1 MLNKAKN
8 NNYLI
13 VKNKNIV
20 PKESNFSAW
29 YSSIINEAKLA
40 LYTSVKGSI
49 IFLPNA
55 WLIWQLIKKKIDDE
69 FKKIGVKNVQLPT
82 FINANDFMKE
92 VKHIGGFA
100 PETFTVST
108 CLPNPSKLLSNNDS
122 QITSEFI
129 ASKQNTSFHDS
140 IIIRPTSEV
149 IFCDCFKKI
158 LNSYNDLPILYNQWC
173 NVFRNEKN
181 TRPFL
186 RTNEF
191 YWQELHTIH
200 QTEQEAITQ
209 AIKTIKIYKK
219 ILKNELCMPF
229 IYGEKTINDRFAGAI
244 KTFTLES
251 LMPDGQ
257 ALQCCTSHYLGQNFA
272 KAYDIKYQNQNNQFD
287 YVYQTSA
294 GLSTRIIG
302 GLIMTH
308 SDNNGLVLPLNLAP
322 IQIAI
327 IPLEKNNLQ
336 INNCVKNILKNIK
349 NKYRVEIDDSDKGL
363 GYKINNYQVQGTVF
377 IILIGK
383 NEIQK
388 NVLTIIQRNQHEK
401 IEINPNNLKHFLKEN
416 GKNYQ
421 KQLYE
426 KAKCFFES
434 SIVKVNNF
442 DEFKQA
448 INQHKF
454 VEAKFKQSTK
464 NEEEIKKLTGATARC
479 IKHKAKKN
487 DKCFFSNEQ
496 ATDIVYFARSY

>member
-1 MLNKAKN
+1 MM
-8 NNYLI
+8 
-13 VKNKNIV
+13 KNKSIV
-20 PKESNFSAW
+20 PKETDFSAW
-29 YSSIINEAKLA
+29 YSSIISEAKLA

-55 WLIWQLIKKKIDDE
+55 WLIWQLIREKIDKE
-69 FKKIGVKNVQLPT
+69 FKKIGIKNVQLPT
-82 FINANDFMKE
+82 FIKEANFIKE
-92 VKHIGGFA
+92 VKHINGFA
-100 PETFTVST
+100 PETFTINT
-108 CLPNPSKLLSNNDS
+108 TTKDKLFEPL
-122 QITSEFI
+122 
-129 ASKQNTSFHDS
+129 
-140 IIIRPTSEV
+140 IIRPTSEV
-149 IFCDCFKKI
+149 IFCECFKKI

-200 QTEQEAITQ
+200 QTEKEAITQ
-209 AIKTIKIYKK
+209 ALKIIKIYKK
-219 ILKNELCMPF
+219 ILKNELCIPF
-229 IYGEKTINDRFAGAI
+229 IYGEKTINERFAGAV

-272 KAYDIKYQNQNNQFD
+272 KTYDVKYQNKSNQFD

-308 SDNNGLVLPLNLAP
+308 SDNNGLILPFNLAP

-327 IPLEKNNLQ
+327 IPLEKNNSK
-336 INNCVKNILKNIK
+336 IDYFVKNILKITK
-349 NKYRVEIDDSDKGL
+349 NKYRIEIDDSNKSL

-377 IILIGK
+377 IILIGQ
-383 NEIQK
+383 NEIKK
-388 NVLTIIQRNQHEK
+388 NTLSIIIRNQNK
-401 IEINPNNLKHFLKEN
+401 KFEIYTNDLKHFLKEKS
-416 GKNYQ
+416 KNYQ
-421 KQLYE
+421 QQLYE
-426 KAKCFFES
+426 KAKYFFEE

-442 DEFKQA
+442 DEFKKA

-454 VEAKFKQSTK
+454 VEVKFKQSVE
-464 NEEEIKKLTGATARC
+464 NEKKIKALTGATARC
-479 IKHKAKKN
+479 IKCKAKKN
-487 DKCFFSNEQ
+487 DRCFFTNEQ
-496 ATDIVYFARSY
+496 ATDIVYFARAY

>member
-1 MLNKAKN
+1 M
-8 NNYLI
+8 
-13 VKNKNIV
+13 KNKNII
-20 PKESNFSAW
+20 PKETNFSAW
-29 YSSIINEAKLA
+29 YSSIVSEAKLA
-40 LYTSVKGSI
+40 LYTSVKGAI

-55 WLIWQLIKKKIDDE
+55 WLIWQLIKEKIDNE

-82 FINANDFMKE
+82 FINAHDFIKE
-92 VKHIGGFA
+92 VKHVDGFA
-100 PETFTVST
+100 PEVFTVNT
-108 CLPNPSKLLSNNDS
+108 NQFKLTNKCCSQNSNNSNDLTNKNN
-122 QITSEFI
+122 IL
-129 ASKQNTSFHDS
+129 DDLLVV
-140 IIIRPTSEV
+140 RPTSEV
-149 IFCDCFKKI
+149 IFCECFKKI

-200 QTEQEAITQ
+200 QTENEAIMQTLQ
-209 AIKTIKIYKK
+209 TIKIYKK

-229 IYGEKTINDRFAGAI
+229 IYGEKTINERFAGAI

-272 KAYDIKYQNQNNQFD
+272 KAYDIKYQNKNNYFD

-302 GLIMTH
+302 GLIMMH

-322 IQIAI
+322 IQIVV
-327 IPLEKNNLQ
+327 IPLEKNNLK
-336 INNCVKNILKNIK
+336 INNFVENVLKNTK
-349 NKYRVEIDDSDKGL
+349 NKYRVEIDNSDKSL
-363 GYKINNYQVQGTVF
+363 GYKINNYQIQGVVF
-377 IILIGK
+377 IILIGQ

-388 NVLTIIQRNQHEK
+388 NILTIIQRNK
-401 IEINPNNLKHFLKEN
+401 SDRIEINPINLKQFLKEQ

-426 KAKCFFES
+426 KATHFFES
-434 SIVKVNNF
+434 SIIKVNNF
-442 DEFKQA
+442 NEFKEA

-454 VEAKFKQSTK
+454 VEAKFKQSPE
-464 NEEEIKKLTGATARC
+464 NEKKIKELTGATARC
-479 IKHKAKKN
+479 IKCKAKKS
-487 DKCFFSNEQ
+487 DKCFFTNEQ
-496 ATDIVYFARSY
+496 ATDIVYFGRSY

>member
-1 MLNKAKN
+1 M
-8 NNYLI
+8 
-13 VKNKNIV
+13 KNKNIV
-20 PKESNFSAW
+20 PKETNFSAW

-55 WLIWQLIKKKIDDE
+55 WLIWQLIKEKINKE
-69 FKKIGVKNVQLPT
+69 FKKNRIKEVQLPT
-82 FINANDFMKE
+82 FIKE
-92 VKHIGGFA
+92 TNFIKERKHIDGFA

-108 CLPNPSKLLSNNDS
+108 TDKNKLCDPL
-122 QITSEFI
+122 
-129 ASKQNTSFHDS
+129 
-140 IIIRPTSEV
+140 IIRPTSEV
-149 IFCDCFKKI
+149 IFCECFKKI

-200 QTEQEAITQ
+200 QTEKEAVRQTLQ
-209 AIKTIKIYKK
+209 TIKIYKK
-219 ILKNELCMPF
+219 ILRNELCIPF
-229 IYGEKTINDRFAGAI
+229 ICGEKTINERFAGAI
-244 KTFTLES
+244 KTFALES

-272 KAYDIKYQNQNNQFD
+272 KTYDIKYQNKFNQFD

-308 SDNNGLVLPLNLAP
+308 SDNNGLVLPFNLAP

-327 IPLEKNNLQ
+327 IPLEKNNSKVSDF
-336 INNCVKNILKNIK
+336 IKNILRIVK
-349 NKYRVEIDDSDKGL
+349 NKYRTEIDNGDKGL

-377 IILIGK
+377 IILIGL

-388 NVLTIIQRNQHEK
+388 NILTIIQRNQNEK
-401 IEINPNNLKHFLKEN
+401 IEINSNNLMQFLKE
-416 GKNYQ
+416 KSKIYQ

-426 KAKCFFES
+426 KAKHFFES
-434 SIVKVNNF
+434 SIIKVNNF
-442 DEFKQA
+442 DEFKKA
-448 INQHKF
+448 IDQHKF
-454 VEAKFKQSTK
+454 VEVKFKQSIE
-464 NEEEIKKLTGATARC
+464 NEKKIKMLTGATARC
-479 IKHKAKKN
+479 IKCKAKKN
-487 DKCFFSNEQ
+487 DKCFFTNEQ
-496 ATDIVYFARSY
+496 ATDIVYFARAY

>member
-1 MLNKAKN
+1 M
-8 NNYLI
+8 
-13 VKNKNIV
+13 KNKNIV
-20 PKESNFSAW
+20 LKETDFSGW
-29 YSSIINEAKLA
+29 YSSIITEAKLA

-55 WLIWQLIKKKIDDE
+55 WLIWQLIKEKIDNE

-82 FINANDFMKE
+82 FINANDFIKE
-92 VKHIGGFA
+92 IKHIGGFA
-100 PETFTVST
+100 PETFTVNT
-108 CLPNPSKLLSNNDS
+108 CLSNSFKLPNTNDS
-122 QITSEFI
+122 QVNNKFI
-129 ASKQNTSFHDS
+129 ASKQNVFFHDS

-209 AIKTIKIYKK
+209 TLQTIKIYKK

-229 IYGEKTINDRFAGAI
+229 IYGEKTINERFAGAI

-272 KAYDIKYQNQNNQFD
+272 RAYDIKYQNKNNQFD

-302 GLIMTH
+302 GLIMAH

-327 IPLEKNNLQ
+327 IPLEKNNLE
-336 INNCVKNILKNIK
+336 IDNCIKNILKGIK
-349 NKYRVEIDDSDKGL
+349 NKYRIEVDNGDKSL

-377 IILIGK
+377 IILVGK

-388 NVLTIIQRNQHEK
+388 NVLTIIQRNQPQK
-401 IEINPNNLKHFLKEN
+401 IEIDQINLKHFLKKN

-426 KAKCFFES
+426 KAKSFFAS
-434 SIVKVNNF
+434 SIVRVNDF

-448 INQHKF
+448 INLHKL
-454 VEAKFKQSTK
+454 VEVKFKQSAE
-464 NEEEIKKLTGATARC
+464 NEEKIKKLTGATARC
-479 IKHKAKKN
+479 IKCKAKKN
-487 DKCFFSNEQ
+487 DKCFFTNEQ

>member
-1 MLNKAKN
+1 
-8 NNYLI
+8 
-13 VKNKNIV
+13 
-20 PKESNFSAW
+20 
-29 YSSIINEAKLA
+29 
-40 LYTSVKGSI
+40 
-49 IFLPNA
+49 
-55 WLIWQLIKKKIDDE
+55 
-69 FKKIGVKNVQLPT
+69 
-82 FINANDFMKE
+82 
-92 VKHIGGFA
+92 
-100 PETFTVST
+100 
-108 CLPNPSKLLSNNDS
+108 
-122 QITSEFI
+122 
-129 ASKQNTSFHDS
+129 
-140 IIIRPTSEV
+140 
-149 IFCDCFKKI
+149 
-158 LNSYNDLPILYNQWC
+158 
-173 NVFRNEKN
+173 
-181 TRPFL
+181 
-186 RTNEF
+186 
-191 YWQELHTIH
+191 
-200 QTEQEAITQ
+200 
-209 AIKTIKIYKK
+209 
-219 ILKNELCMPF
+219 MPF
-229 IYGEKTINDRFAGAI
+229 IYGEKTINERFAGAM
-244 KTFTLES
+244 KTFALES

-272 KAYDIKYQNQNNQFD
+272 KAYDIKYQNKHHQID

-327 IPLEKNNLQ
+327 IPLEKDNLQ
-336 INNCVKNILKNIK
+336 IDNCIKNILKNIK
-349 NKYRVEIDDSDKGL
+349 NKYRIEIDDSDKSL
-363 GYKINNYQVQGTVF
+363 GFKINNYQIQGTVF

-401 IEINPNNLKHFLKEN
+401 IEINPNNLKQFLKEN

-421 KQLYE
+421 KQLCE

-464 NEEEIKKLTGATARC
+464 NEEEIKKLTGATVRC